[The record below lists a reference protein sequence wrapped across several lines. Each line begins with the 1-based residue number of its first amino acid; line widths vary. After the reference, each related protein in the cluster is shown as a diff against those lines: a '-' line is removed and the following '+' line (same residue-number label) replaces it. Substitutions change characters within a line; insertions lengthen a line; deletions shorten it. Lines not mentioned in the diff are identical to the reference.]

1 MIWEKDSIRRIITAV
16 CENEACKRTFGDR
29 FPGNGEFINPSVRRN
44 KLAHRLIMAQL
55 ELGESSARNA
65 GAKKSR
71 KWDSTTKDM
80 EEEYDADL
88 RTLHQASANHPITS
102 IEKAL
107 MEKFPMH
114 MLQQSTDP
122 VDVNNCEPEKDAVCV
137 YYAPGEARVC

>member
-1 MIWEKDSIRRIITAV
+1 
-16 CENEACKRTFGDR
+16 
-29 FPGNGEFINPSVRRN
+29 
-44 KLAHRLIMAQL
+44 MAQL
-55 ELGESSARNA
+55 ELGEFFSA
-65 GAKKSR
+65 GANNR
-71 KWDSTTKDM
+71 EYGTTKDM

-137 YYAPGEARVC
+137 YYAPGDARVC